1 MYIAIPVI
9 AWIILSVFFTTK
21 LQPTQS
27 TEQNLDPDHPL
38 QKGATILSEKFPTVQ
53 RDPSTEIHFIW
64 GLEDVDRDGVRQLF
78 DPEFVGKPSFV
89 EGFEFNEQCQEGM
102 LEVCDTLR
110 TNRGLE
116 SLIKRK
122 DGLRSVSCFV
132 EELGAYNVLGTSGTC
147 EGTKSGTWRSGD
159 WQMASSDLRSTM
171 PSFVKHSTC
180 YAETSMHAHYKN
192 TMGWD
197 GAKVRYAGISFES
210 NLLDPWNTL
219 PEESVREHYDELL
232 MYKKI
237 FDKKLQEACQG
248 ESIMTDLDQKFIFM
262 NNQKI
267 YRTSAVSGSLLGVFL
282 AFIVLLVSTR
292 RFHIA
297 FFATLSIASVLFSV
311 LGSVTMM
318 GWTLGTNEAILV
330 SILAGFSVDYVVHLA
345 HAYVEA
351 EGSVAERTTE
361 AFGDMGISVFSGM
374 LTSVVASI
382 PLFTCTL
389 TFFAKFGT
397 FLCLTIVFSWF
408 FANFGF
414 MSLLSQ
420 FQIPMEKTKSKVQR
434 NSSEMKSSLRV

>member
-1 MYIAIPVI
+1 M
-9 AWIILSVFFTTK
+9 
-21 LQPTQS
+21 
-27 TEQNLDPDHPL
+27 
-38 QKGATILSEKFPTVQ
+38 
-53 RDPSTEIHFIW
+53 
-64 GLEDVDRDGVRQLF
+64 RQLF
-78 DPEFVGKPSFV
+78 DPNFVGRHSFV
-89 EGFEFNEQCQEGM
+89 KDFAFDQQCQKGM

-110 TNRGLE
+110 TDGGLE

-132 EELGAYNVLGTSGTC
+132 EELGAYNELGTDGTC
-147 EGTKSGTWRSGD
+147 DEMKVGTWRSSD
-159 WQMASSDLRSTM
+159 WQVPSSELRSTM
-171 PSFVKHSTC
+171 TDFVENTSC
-180 YAETSMHAHYKN
+180 YSGATGTMHDHYKS

-197 GAKVRYAGISFES
+197 GTYLRYAGVSLES
-210 NLLDPWNTL
+210 NLLNPWSTL
-219 PEESVREHYDELL
+219 PEEEVRKHYEELL
-232 MYKKI
+232 EYKKI
-237 FDKKLQEACQG
+237 FDQELQEACQG
-248 ESIMTDLDQKFIFM
+248 ESIMTDLDQQFIFM

-267 YRTSAVSGSLLGVFL
+267 YRTSAVSGSLLGVLL

-292 RFHIA
+292 RLHIA

-311 LGSVTMM
+311 IGSVTMM

-351 EGSVAERTTE
+351 EGSVTERTVD

-374 LTSVVASI
+374 LTSVIASI
-382 PLFTCTL
+382 PLFMCTL

-414 MSLLSQ
+414 MSLLAQ
-420 FQIPMEKTKSKVQR
+420 FQIPMEKASSKESR
-434 NSSEMKSSLRV
+434 IAPCSNEFLSI